1 MLQED
6 YKRCH
11 NSFIWQS
18 GIQNNYPK
26 YKAWHFSEKKWKSH
40 SSGIY
45 TTANH
50 LKNVQIELI
59 ELEGTS
65 QWTYGLNWKQ
75 SKHKAVA

>member
-1 MLQED
+1 MLRED
-6 YKRCH
+6 YKPCH

-26 YKAWHFSEKKWKSH
+26 YKAWHFLEKKWKSY

-45 TTANH
+45 TTANQ
-50 LKNVQIELI
+50 LKNVQIELT